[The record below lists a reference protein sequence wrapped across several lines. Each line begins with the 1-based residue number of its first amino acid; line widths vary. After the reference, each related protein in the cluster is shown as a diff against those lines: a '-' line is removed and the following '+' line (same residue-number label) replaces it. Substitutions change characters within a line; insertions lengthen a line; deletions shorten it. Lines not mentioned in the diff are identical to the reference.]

1 MLKTAFALLDKDINE
16 GRVTIEQYEEDNI
29 EEQKL
34 VSY

>member
-16 GRVTIEQYEEDNI
+16 GCVTIEQYEEDNI